1 MIGWGGAPM
10 FSWGFVHFGGGLYSS
25 IARLVNIL
33 KKVDL
38 RKHLSINNVVNP
50 EKYYSLCSEAKI
62 RLILFI

>member
-1 MIGWGGAPM
+1 MHQCFPE
-10 FSWGFVHFGGGLYSS
+10 GFVHFGGGLYSS

-50 EKYYSLCSEAKI
+50 EKILFPCSEAKI